1 MKILNLKQGSEEW
14 KAERAKKRNASE
26 APAVM
31 GVSKKTSRNELIQ
44 MKATGTEK
52 EFSDWVQKNLLDNG
66 HAIEK
71 ATHPIAEKIVG
82 EELFPASAEDDD
94 GYLAASYDGLTMM
107 GDVCWENKS
116 WNEEKAA
123 IVRQGEVPE
132 EDVWQVIQQLAIGPE
147 KCLYTVSDGTEDKT
161 VYVWVTLDEADRQKL
176 LAGWKQFDEDVANYQ
191 HVEAKPEAV
200 AEPVTDLPSVSVH
213 VSGAIDIIDNFQV
226 FENALRDFIDNQ
238 LIKEPKTDQDFANLD
253 SQIKALKR
261 AEEALDAA
269 ESYALAQ
276 VEVMDR
282 MKRTKDT
289 LRELARSNRLRAEK
303 LLEAEKKNRRN
314 EILQNAKQAL
324 ADHVEAIN
332 ETLEGVTL
340 PPVTTD
346 FAAAMKGKRTIT
358 TLQNAAD
365 TELANAKIAANE
377 TADQICANLKA
388 LDELAADH
396 RFLFNDLQAIVTKP
410 ADDFKAIIKARIAE
424 HKEAEEKRLEAER
437 ERIRQEEQAKAEAE
451 AARKAQEEQAR
462 IAEQH
467 KAEEARA
474 DVISQ
479 EDANTAADA
488 IEEVLEQDLAAP
500 QNAVDDLPDEA
511 RYIDGPL
518 ADDSYMDYT
527 VTVAVTADKADGLEA
542 VRAHINTALSKAG
555 VFARVTEI
563 KANNKQAA

>member
-1 MKILNLKQGSEEW
+1 MRILNLKQGSDSWREH
-14 KAERAKKRNASE
+14 RAKRRNASE

-66 HAIEK
+66 HVIEK
-71 ATHPIAEKIVG
+71 ATRPIAEKIVG
-82 EELFPASAEDDD
+82 EELFPASATDDD

-107 GDVCWENKS
+107 HDICWENKS

-147 KCLYTVSDGTEDKT
+147 KCLYTVSDGTEQKT
-161 VYVWVTLDEADRQKL
+161 VHVWVTLDEADRKKL

-200 AEPVTDLPSVSVH
+200 AEPVTELPSVSVH
-213 VSGAIDIIDNFQV
+213 VSGAIDIIDNFQI

-289 LRELARSNRLRAEK
+289 LRELARANRLRAEK
-303 LLEAEKKNRRN
+303 LLDAEKKNRRN

-324 ADHVEAIN
+324 TDHVEAIN
-332 ETLEGVTL
+332 ETLDGATL
-340 PPVTTD
+340 PPVSAD

-365 TELANAKIAANE
+365 TELASAKIAANE
-377 TADQICANLKA
+377 TADQIRTNLKA

-451 AARKAQEEQAR
+451 AARKAQEEQAV
-462 IAEQH
+462 
-467 KAEEARA
+467 A
-474 DVISQ
+474 DEV
-479 EDANTAADA
+479 ANFPGSRYGADD
-488 IEEVLEQDLAAP
+488 EAAP
-500 QNAVDDLPDEA
+500 QNAIDDLPDEEN
-511 RYIDGPL
+511 YIDNPPSQA
-518 ADDSYMDYT
+518 ADDGDMDYT
-527 VTVAVTADKADGLEA
+527 VTLAVTADRADGLEV
-542 VRAHINTALSKAG
+542 VRQYINAALMNAG
-555 VFARVTEI
+555 VFARVTDIRAKDKE
-563 KANNKQAA
+563 AA